1 MSFNKIVF
9 LLIGLVFT
17 LNCCSQSS
25 NNWVAPTIDSTTIAN
40 LEIVN
45 NEISNSNSLE
55 NFFKKL
61 CSAKYNSEEKAI
73 IVHIGDSHIQADMM
87 SGAIRN
93 SFQSYFG
100 NAGRGLI
107 FPYQVA
113 KSNAPSD
120 IISSTQSSWRG
131 KRITKKD
138 STLNCG
144 ISAFGIQSQTL
155 NPSFNFELRTINGY
169 KDTFDK
175 VTFFTSD
182 NVQKLL
188 IDYNENQKDSIEINE
203 PKDFYSFDL
212 KASTSGFKLTFP
224 TDKTIEFY
232 GASIEKSNTNGVI
245 YHNIGAN
252 GATFSNYNETPLFW
266 KQVKNLNADCYI
278 ISLGTN
284 EAQDQNLTAEKFLE
298 SVQLMVENIKM
309 VSPNAS
315 IIFTTPPV
323 SYYRKLKPNPE
334 LVVLTNAL
342 TTYCNENNIAF
353 WDLFNISN
361 GLKGCYKWKKA
372 QLLRPDLVHFSKD
385 GYVLQANLFVT
396 AFTKSWNDFLSKN

>member
-9 LLIGLVFT
+9 SLIGFVIT

-25 NNWVAPTIDSTTIAN
+25 NNWSIPIIDSTTIAN
-40 LEIVN
+40 LNIVN
-45 NEISNSNSLE
+45 NEILNSNSLE
-55 NFFKKL
+55 KIFKKL
-61 CSAKYNSEEKAI
+61 CAAKYNSNEKAI

-93 SFQSYFG
+93 YFQNYFG

-120 IISSTQSSWRG
+120 IISTTQSSWRG
-131 KRITKKD
+131 KRITKRD

-144 ISAFGIQSQTL
+144 ISAFGIQSQAA

-169 KDTFDK
+169 TDTFDK
-175 VTFFTSD
+175 VTFFTSE
-182 NVQKLL
+182 NVQQLQ
-188 IDYNENQKDSIEINE
+188 IDYNENQKDSIEINAS
-203 PKDFYSFDL
+203 KDFYSLDL

-232 GASIEKSNTNGVI
+232 GASIEKKNTNGVI
-245 YHNIGAN
+245 YHSIGAN

-266 KQVKNLNADCYI
+266 KQVKNLNADCYV

-284 EAQDQNLTAEKFLE
+284 EAQDQNLTAEEFLE
-298 SVQLMVENIKM
+298 SVKLMVENIKL
-309 VSPNAS
+309 VSPNAVV
-315 IIFTTPPV
+315 IFTTPPV
-323 SYYRKLKPNPE
+323 SYFRKLKPNPE
-334 LVVLTNAL
+334 LAIIANAL
-342 TTYCNENNIAF
+342 ISYSNENNIAY
-353 WDLFNISN
+353 WDLFSNCN

-372 QLLRPDLVHFSKD
+372 KLLRSDLVHFSKE
-385 GYVLQANLFVT
+385 GYVLQANLFT
-396 AFTKSWNDFLSKN
+396 DAFSKAWNEFLSKN